1 MTPEEELLRAQ
12 RLAQAAKA
20 PKLTPE
26 QKAAQALVN
35 NTGARAGISSATGK
49 PESLGSLEANAK
61 KQQNIYDGLVNLSGN
76 VLGLFGIEKNALGI
90 PVKSE
95 NIDWGTRK
103 FTTDGQVVVTP
114 ADMLMGRSQ
123 PELQLA
129 YENARRDA
137 LILGLQD
144 DYEKQFPNQ
153 SLREQFTDDKG
164 QELNASNLT
173 TKINN
178 QALRVEKRAPLIEK
192 LISMEGGPEAYRFL
206 TSLSNE
212 VTKGNPSPQQV
223 AAEITRLTPTQSS
236 TLQAN
241 ATANAKLDLLEAQTE
256 RIGDQTRIQEQELGI
271 LRDNSA
277 TSRWQAEAT
286 AAHNA
291 NTLAAQKYNNAESRR
306 LQELQLQQNQQ
317 LAIMNMQNNMEDRR
331 LNRED
336 KREDRELVKQRMR
349 IELLMNSLRG
359 LGRAFSL

>member
-1 MTPEEELLRAQ
+1 
-12 RLAQAAKA
+12 
-20 PKLTPE
+20 
-26 QKAAQALVN
+26 
-35 NTGARAGISSATGK
+35 
-49 PESLGSLEANAK
+49 
-61 KQQNIYDGLVNLSGN
+61 
-76 VLGLFGIEKNALGI
+76 
-90 PVKSE
+90 
-95 NIDWGTRK
+95 
-103 FTTDGQVVVTP
+103 
-114 ADMLMGRSQ
+114 MGRSQ